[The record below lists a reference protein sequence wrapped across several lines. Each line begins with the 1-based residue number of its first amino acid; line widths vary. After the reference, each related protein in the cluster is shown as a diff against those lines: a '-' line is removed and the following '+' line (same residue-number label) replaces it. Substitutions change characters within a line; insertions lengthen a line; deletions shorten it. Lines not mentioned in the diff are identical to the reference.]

1 VTLYRKDPNKITNY
15 FEPLMRGC
23 GPRERA
29 TFTDVDAC
37 THDRDTDR
45 FLFQEFKQPW
55 EVLNRGGVSPCLAA
69 LARKDYVTVWCV
81 RKLGDG
87 LQGNGRVE
95 WCDVASRQHG
105 VITTDEYREFVRRW
119 WYQRPIILRDILDAR
134 RHRRDDDDPPSPPLT
149 AADIPWS
156 HR

>member
-1 VTLYRKDPNKITNY
+1 VSVYRNDPRAISNY

-45 FLFQEFKQPW
+45 FLFQEFKQPH
-55 EVLNRGGVSPCLAA
+55 EALSVGGVKPCLLA
-69 LARKDYVTVWCV
+69 LARRDYVTVWCV

-87 LQGNGRVE
+87 LRGNGRLE
-95 WCDVASRQHG
+95 WCDVASKQRG
-105 VITTDEYREFVRRW
+105 YITTDHYRELVRRW
-119 WYQRPIILRDILDAR
+119 WYQLPIVLRDILVRDEP
-134 RHRRDDDDPPSPPLT
+134 RRDEPPPPMLT